1 MIWKNQIFSF
11 HIYFHIRAIFFLNR
25 FFITCIF
32 ECFQSHRHILKEL
45 HEFLCMMSA
54 ITIFEE
60 SIQFCELWIG
70 DTVIWDWVHIW
81 GGDKK
86 TQNVKRLMWI
96 FLQPN

>member
-1 MIWKNQIFSF
+1 
-11 HIYFHIRAIFFLNR
+11 
-25 FFITCIF
+25 
-32 ECFQSHRHILKEL
+32 
-45 HEFLCMMSA
+45 MMSA

-86 TQNVKRLMWI
+86 TQNVKRLM
-96 FLQPN
+96 